1 MTEVP
6 GTTTSAVR
14 TAAETELAA
23 DSSPLAGPCRW
34 AMELLTTPH
43 LPSEEDMAASLVP
56 GFLDKY
62 PQGFTAT
69 LDEWRKL
76 GPFTVT
82 TYQPVAHK
90 GWLVLTDRSGRDFS
104 LTVIID
110 STGLV
115 RILHLQPDIFVPEV
129 REWADLDE
137 ALRIEGVTSSVLA
150 VRIEEGRHIV
160 LHEKEAHRALPTGS
174 AYKLYLMRALIHA
187 IDNGELDWD
196 DEVVT
201 RPDLRSLPTG
211 DMQELPDGTRVPVRE
226 TAHKMIAM
234 SDNTAADLLA
244 DKVGRE
250 AVERAVVASGHHD
263 PSLLRPF
270 LSSREVFEIGWGA
283 PELRRAWAEG
293 DETARRELLHKVAR
307 PLTVR
312 GSDLGETVHQL
323 GLDWHM
329 SAYDVFRVLEALV
342 QDGTRDASGTVDA
355 ILTAYPG
362 ILVDRKKWSKA
373 VFKGGSCPGVM
384 MFCWL
389 LEDHRGTPH
398 VLVLQQA
405 ADEQKLIGDGQLLR
419 RLGAKVI
426 ESGLLE
432 GEKEPTP

>member
-1 MTEVP
+1 MTDVP
-6 GTTTSAVR
+6 GTTTSVR
-14 TAAETELAA
+14 TAAEEELAE
-23 DSSPLAGPCRW
+23 DSSALAGPCRW
-34 AMELLTTPH
+34 AMGLLTAPD
-43 LPSEEDMAASLVP
+43 LPTEEELAPSLVP

-62 PQGFTAT
+62 PRGFAAT

-76 GPFTVT
+76 GPFTVKI
-82 TYQPVAHK
+82 YQPVAHK
-90 GWLVLTDRSGRDFS
+90 GWLVLTDPSGRDFS

-115 RILHLQPDIFVPEV
+115 RILHLQPDIFVPEIHD
-129 REWADLDE
+129 WADLDE

-150 VRIEEGRHIV
+150 VRIEEGRPLV
-160 LHEKEAHRALPTGS
+160 LHEKDAHRALPTGS
-174 AYKLYLMRALIHA
+174 AYKLYLMRALVHA
-187 IDNGELDWD
+187 IDKGELDWD

-201 RPDLRSLPTG
+201 RADLRSLPTG
-211 DMQELPDGTRVPVRE
+211 DMQELPDGTRVSVRE

-250 AVERAVVASGHHD
+250 AVERTVVASGHHN
-263 PSLLRPF
+263 PGLLRPF

-283 PELRRAWAEG
+283 HGLRGDWAEG
-293 DETARRELLHKVAR
+293 DDAARRELLRRVAR

-342 QDGTRDASGTVDA
+342 QDGARDASGTVDA

-362 ILVDRKKWSKA
+362 ILVDRAKWSKA

-405 ADEQKLIGDGQLLR
+405 ADDQKLIGDGQLLR

-432 GEKEPTP
+432 GEKDTAQ